1 MAVFIV
7 PEPTF
12 EESAAIRN
20 FWTAHHRE
28 FLERYPEQFVAV
40 REGEVIVAASDLDDL
55 VAKIRHLR
63 LDPRTDVDIE
73 FITGGTGSLL
83 L

>member
-1 MAVFIV
+1 MAASII

-12 EESAAIRN
+12 EESAALRD
-20 FWTAHHRE
+20 FWRTRYRE
-28 FLERYPEQFVAV
+28 FLRRYPEQFVAV
-40 REGEVIVAASDLDDL
+40 QDGEVIVSAADLDDL
-55 VAKIRHLR
+55 VAKLRDLR
-63 LDPRTDVDIE
+63 LDPRADVDIE